1 MSEATKIEAI
11 IRLLD
16 DPDDVVFGVIKQ
28 KLFDEGVSVIK
39 QLEDTWEKTSNE
51 MIHQRIE
58 MLTREIQLNHVSKEI
73 KKWAGTGNHD
83 LLEASFWI
91 ANYQYPSYDFTSF
104 EFLLNQIIADLK
116 EEMHDDN
123 TPLEKVTLINHIFF
137 QSQKFTRTFS
147 TVNSPQN
154 FYINNVLQ
162 TKKGNFF
169 SLALLYA
176 GIGQRLGIPLMA
188 LNLPDNFA
196 VAYLNPKFSD
206 LPIDEH
212 SALFFVNPANKGAV
226 FGRYEIDDFLKKL
239 KIKPESYYYIPMHNI
254 DAIILQLEYLILS
267 YHKMGMEDK
276 VADLKHIQKSIRNA

>member
-16 DPDDVVFGVIKQ
+16 DPDDEVFEVVKKQ
-28 KLFDEGVSVIK
+28 LFVEGVSVIK
-39 QLEDTWEKTSNE
+39 QLENTWENTTNE
-51 MIHQRIE
+51 MIQRRVD
-58 MLTREIQLNHVSKEI
+58 MLTREIQLKHVSKEI
-73 KKWAGTGNHD
+73 SKWAIIGKHD

-91 ANYQYPSYDFTSF
+91 AKYQYPSFDFVSY
-104 EFLLNQIIADLK
+104 EFLLDQIIQDVK

-123 TPLEKVTLINHIFF
+123 TPLEKITLINHIFF

-147 TVNSPQN
+147 TIHSPQN
-154 FYINNVLQ
+154 FYINNILQ

-196 VAYLNPKFSD
+196 VAYLNPRYAD

-212 SALFFVNPANKGAV
+212 SALFYINPANKGAV
-226 FGRYEIDDFLKKL
+226 FGRHEIDDFLKKL

-267 YHKMGMEDK
+267 YSKLGMDEK
-276 VADLKHIQKSIRNA
+276 VADLKLIQNSIRNG

>member
-16 DPDDVVFGVIKQ
+16 DPDDEVFDVVKMQ
-28 KLFDEGVSVIK
+28 LYNEGVSVIK
-39 QLEDTWEKTSNE
+39 QLEITWENTDNE
-51 MIHQRIE
+51 MIQQRIE
-58 MLTREIQLNHVSKEI
+58 LLTREIQLNHVSQEMSN
-73 KKWAGTGNHD
+73 WAISGNHD

-91 ANYQYPSYDFTSF
+91 AKYQYPSYDFNTF
-104 EFLLNQIIADLK
+104 EGILNQIITDVK
-116 EEMHDDN
+116 EEIHDDN
-123 TPLEKVTLINHIFF
+123 TPLEKITLINHIFY

-147 TVNSPQN
+147 TIHSPQN

-196 VAYLNPKFSD
+196 IAFINPRLTD

-212 SALFFVNPANKGAV
+212 SSLFFINPANKGAV
-226 FGRYEIDDFLKKL
+226 FGRHEIDDFLKKL

-267 YHKMGMEDK
+267 YTKLDMEEK
-276 VADLKHIQKSIRNA
+276 VNDLRSIQNRIRNT

>member
-11 IRLLD
+11 IKLLD
-16 DPDDVVFGVIKQ
+16 DPDDMVFGVVKKQ
-28 KLFDEGVSVIK
+28 LFDEGVAVIK
-39 QLEDTWEKTSNE
+39 QLERTWENTDNE
-51 MIHQRIE
+51 MIHSRVE

-73 KKWAGTGNHD
+73 SKWAISGKHD

-91 ANYQYPSYDFTSF
+91 AKYQYPDFDFTSY
-104 EFLLNQIIADLK
+104 EFLLDQIITDVK
-116 EEMHDDN
+116 EEIHDDN
-123 TPLEKVTLINHIFF
+123 TPLEKITLINHIFF

-147 TVNSPQN
+147 TIHSPQN

-176 GIGQRLGIPLMA
+176 GIGQRLDIPLMA

-196 VAYLNPKFSD
+196 VAYINPRYHD
-206 LPIDEH
+206 LPIDEM
-212 SALFFVNPANKGAV
+212 SALFYVNPANKGAV
-226 FGRYEIDDFLKKL
+226 FGRHEIDDFLKKL
-239 KIKPESYYYIPMHNI
+239 KINPESYYYIPMHNI

-267 YHKMGMEDK
+267 YNRLGMDDK
-276 VADLKHIQKSIRNA
+276 VADLKLIQDSIRNG

>member
-16 DPDDVVFGVIKQ
+16 DPDDEVFGVVKKQ
-28 KLFDEGVSVIK
+28 LFDEGVSVIK
-39 QLEDTWEKTSNE
+39 QLENTWENSDNE
-51 MIHQRIE
+51 MIQHRIE

-73 KKWAGTGNHD
+73 SKWAISGKHD
-83 LLEASFWI
+83 LLEAAFWI
-91 ANYQYPSYDFTSF
+91 AKYQYPGHDFASY
-104 EFLLNQIIADLK
+104 EYLLDQIILDVK
-116 EEMHDDN
+116 EEIHEDN

-147 TVNSPQN
+147 TINSPQN

-176 GIGQRLGIPLMA
+176 GIGQRLGIPLLA

-196 VAYLNPKFSD
+196 VAYLNPKFID

-212 SALFFVNPANKGAV
+212 SALFYINPANKGAV
-226 FGRYEIDDFLKKL
+226 FGRHEIDDFLKKL
-239 KIKPESYYYIPMHNI
+239 KIRPESYYYIPMHNI

-267 YHKMGMEDK
+267 YSKLGMTEK
-276 VADLKHIQKSIRNA
+276 VDDLKQIQNSIRNG

>member
-1 MSEATKIEAI
+1 
-11 IRLLD
+11 
-16 DPDDVVFGVIKQ
+16 
-28 KLFDEGVSVIK
+28 LFDEGVSVIK
-39 QLEDTWEKTSNE
+39 QLENTWENTDNE

-58 MLTREIQLNHVSKEI
+58 MLTHEIQLNFVSKEI
-73 KKWAGTGNHD
+73 SKWAISGKQD

-91 ANYQYPSYDFTSF
+91 AKYQYPGYDFKSF
-104 EFLLNQIIADLK
+104 EFLLDQIIVDIK
-116 EEMHDDN
+116 EEIHEDN
-123 TPLEKVTLINHIFF
+123 TALEKVTLINHIFF

-147 TVNSPQN
+147 SIHSPQN

-169 SLALLYA
+169 SLAMLYA

-196 VAYLNPKFSD
+196 IAYINPRFAD

-226 FGRYEIDDFLKKL
+226 FGRNEIDDFLNKL

-267 YHKMGMEDK
+267 YTKLGMNDK
-276 VADLKHIQKSIRNA
+276 VADLRLIQNSIRNG